1 MLKFRGLKFPLE
13 VHFSVYGRAALS
25 IDVAA
30 EGQTHIKAVGSLKD
44 DAGGDAHAVAAI
56 GFGFVSD
63 RYAGEVGQLVA
74 SATVVA
80 QELVVPSYAGVGLP
94 VGAVVAVESFRL
106 GSQTIA

>member
-1 MLKFRGLKFPLE
+1 M
-13 VHFSVYGRAALS
+13 S

-30 EGQTHIKAVGSLKD
+30 EGEAYIEAFGSLEGY
-44 DAGGDAHAVAAI
+44 AGGDAHAVTAI

>member
-1 MLKFRGLKFPLE
+1 M
-13 VHFSVYGRAALS
+13 S

-30 EGQTHIKAVGSLKD
+30 EGETYVQALGGFK
-44 DAGGDAHAVAAI
+44 GDASGEGEAVAAI

-63 RYAGEVGQLVA
+63 RYAGEVGQLVD

-94 VGAVVAVESFRL
+94 VGAVVAVESFGL